1 MKKRSQNTHWPIH
14 PFKANMTLRKD
25 NTDKIQLRKDLELAT
40 IEYLKNNKI
49 EYQNDSPNGKV
60 TSVRISELGSYSDAP
75 EFYYLEDSL
84 DNHTLT

>member
-14 PFKANMTLRKD
+14 PFKASMTLRKD
-25 NTDKIQLRKDLELAT
+25 NTNKEQLRLDVQQAT
-40 IEYLKNNKI
+40 IEYLKTKKI

-60 TSVRISELGSYSDAP
+60 TSVRISELGSYSDSP

-84 DNHTLT
+84 ENHTLT

>member
-1 MKKRSQNTHWPIH
+1 MKKHWHIH
-14 PFKANMTLRKD
+14 PFKANMSLQKD
-25 NTDKIQLRKDLELAT
+25 NTDKDQLRLDVKQAT
-40 IEYLKNNKI
+40 IEYLKTNKI

-60 TSVRISELGSYSDAP
+60 TSVRISELGSYSDTP

>member
-1 MKKRSQNTHWPIH
+1 MKHSFKH
-14 PFKANMTLRKD
+14 PYKAHLTLKKD
-25 NTDKIQLRKDLELAT
+25 NPDKIQLRKDLELAT
-40 IEYLKNNKI
+40 IEYLKTNKI

-60 TSVRISELGSYSDAP
+60 TSVRVSELGSYSDSP